1 METSLC
7 VIHCLTEDMSR
18 QSFRVAQ
25 RHIGIK
31 MMRIMW
37 LPRPALNGAFSDQIS
52 VHPQCVSGAFTLYLT
67 FEFIC
72 YQHAHSSM

>member
-37 LPRPALNGAFSDQIS
+37 LPRPALNGGLSDQIS